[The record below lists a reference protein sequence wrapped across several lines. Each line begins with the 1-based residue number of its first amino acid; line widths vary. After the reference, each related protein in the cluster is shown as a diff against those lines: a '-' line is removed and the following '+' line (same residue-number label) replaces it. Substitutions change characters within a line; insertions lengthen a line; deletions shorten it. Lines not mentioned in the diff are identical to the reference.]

1 MAACEQGVELPAHPS
16 SVSHA
21 RQLVRRVVARSASPE
36 LSADAELLTSEVVT
50 NALVHAG
57 GPIELTARQ
66 VRSGVRIEVSDGS
79 PHSPIVREYGEL
91 AGTGRGLRLLDL
103 LARWGVEMTAA
114 GKTVWFELGET
125 RGRRTAPVAPDHAS
139 AGLDDAPRPHDPYV
153 EVTLLDVPLLLHAAW
168 QMHAETFLREYLLV
182 RLDQTGDGDDAS
194 AHGAVI
200 EAHAAASDA
209 LALLAENIPVPELG
223 DDPATL
229 MDAATGSRVKAPRV
243 ALRVPRDSLANFR
256 LLDEMLDAGLVLA
269 DEGGFL
275 TPVTQ
280 PEMRAMRR
288 WLCASVAEQ
297 GRGEEP
303 RAWVLSS
310 DDLDAPHRPPM
321 EWDERDLDGTGPA
334 TIVADDTNRILAAS
348 PAALEL
354 LGYHEDALVGH
365 RLIAII
371 PERLHQAHL
380 AGFTM
385 HLLSGRGALLDVPV
399 RVPAVRE
406 DGSELLVE
414 LTVRRRPSPSGRA
427 LFVAELTDAAGP
439 TATPEAFLRRSGPS

>member
-1 MAACEQGVELPAHPS
+1 MAAAHEQGIELPAHPS
-16 SVSHA
+16 SVSRA
-21 RQLVRRVVARSASPE
+21 RQLVRDVVALSASPE

-57 GPIELTARQ
+57 GPIGLTARHM
-66 VRSGVRIEVSDGS
+66 RDGVRIEVSDGS

-103 LARWGVEMTAA
+103 LARWGVEESPT

-125 RGRRTAPVAPDHAS
+125 RGRGATTVAPDHAS
-139 AGLDDAPRPHDPYV
+139 AGSDDAPREADPFV
-153 EVTLLDVPLLLHAAW
+153 DVTLLDVPLLLHAAW

-182 RLDQTGDGDDAS
+182 RLDQTDDPDDIS
-194 AHGAVI
+194 ADGAVI
-200 EAHAAASDA
+200 VAHAAASDA
-209 LALLAENIPVPELG
+209 LALLAEGIPAPDLG

-229 MDAATGSRVKAPRV
+229 MDHATGSRVLAPRV
-243 ALRVPRDSLANFR
+243 TLRVPRESLSNFG
-256 LLDEMLDAGLVLA
+256 LLDEMLDAGLALA

-275 TPVTQ
+275 TPVIQ

-297 GRGEEP
+297 ARGEEP
-303 RAWVLSS
+303 RAWALSS
-310 DDLDAPHRPPM
+310 SDLDAPLRAPM
-321 EWDERDLDGTGPA
+321 AWDEHDLLGTGPA

-348 PAALEL
+348 PGALDL
-354 LGYHEDALVGH
+354 LGYPEGELVGR

-371 PERLHQAHL
+371 PERFQQAHL

-385 HLLSGRGALLDVPV
+385 HLLSGRRTLLDVPV

-406 DGSELLVE
+406 DGSELLIE

-427 LFVAELTDAAGP
+427 LFVAELFDAA
-439 TATPEAFLRRSGPS
+439 

>member
-1 MAACEQGVELPAHPS
+1 MAAHEQGIELPAHPS
-16 SVSHA
+16 SVSRA
-21 RQLVRRVVARSASPE
+21 RQLVRELVAQSASPE

-57 GPIELTARQ
+57 GPIVLSARH
-66 VRSGVRIEVSDGS
+66 VRAGVRVEVSDGS

-103 LARWGVEMTAA
+103 LARWGVDETPT

-125 RGRRTAPVAPDHAS
+125 RGRGSTPVAPDHAS
-139 AGLDDAPRPHDPYV
+139 AGRDDAPHERDPYV
-153 EVTLLDVPLLLHAAW
+153 DVTLLDVPLLLHAAW

-182 RLDQTGDGDDAS
+182 QLDQTEDPEDISGD
-194 AHGAVI
+194 GAVI

-209 LALLAENIPVPELG
+209 LALLAEHIPAPDLA
-223 DDPATL
+223 DDRL
-229 MDAATGSRVKAPRV
+229 MDAASGAAVVAARVD
-243 ALRVPRDSLANFR
+243 LRVPRDSLASFR
-256 LLDEMLDAGLVLA
+256 LLDEMLDAGLALA
-269 DEGGFL
+269 DAGGFL
-275 TPVTQ
+275 TPVIQ

-288 WLCASVAEQ
+288 WLCAAVREQAE
-297 GRGEEP
+297 GAAP
-303 RAWVLSS
+303 RPWVLTS
-310 DDLDAPHRPPM
+310 DDLDAPLRPPM
-321 EWDERDLDGTGPA
+321 AWDDSDLAGAGPA
-334 TIVADDTNRILAAS
+334 TLVADDTNRILAAS

-354 LGYHEDALVGH
+354 LGYAEGALVGQ

-371 PERLHQAHL
+371 PERFHQAHL

-385 HLLSGRGALLDVPV
+385 HLLSGRRALLDVPV

-406 DGSELLVE
+406 DGTELLVE

-427 LFVAELTDAAGP
+427 LFVAELADAA
-439 TATPEAFLRRSGPS
+439 